1 MYMMCSMDDLMRAE
15 DVAKLLGYDHRT
27 VNLWCR
33 EGKLP
38 AVKFGMRWFIRRG
51 DLEAAFTPNRVAV

>member
-1 MYMMCSMDDLMRAE
+1 MRAE

-38 AVKFGMRWFIRRG
+38 AVKFGMRWFIRKG